1 MHYNAEIGHVTRLFP
16 RYNAE
21 MKTDCTFELFLN
33 GTWHSVGSMALLES
47 TNQGSQGAAYL
58 GYTINHAIQ
67 YPECR
72 DANALSWTFPVNL
85 TPLHTPHW
93 PGFIMDLLPQG
104 YGRQELLRQL
114 GLSER
119 AETRA
124 DWVLLTAGAGNPIG
138 NCRVREAHD
147 WLQVRNHNLTP
158 QGFALTDI
166 AQRGEGFAEHLA
178 THGLFVAGSSGVQG
192 EWPKLLLTENHSGQF
207 FLDHTLPDNAAK
219 QHWLVKFA
227 RGQDPYL
234 NEILTLEAVWMELAR
249 FLGLRV
255 HGKLQL
261 QERAL
266 FIPRFDRERTP
277 TGLQRHAQE
286 SLYALCQCSGF
297 GARLT
302 HNTACA
308 TLASAATNPMAEIV
322 EYLKRDIANVVLG
335 NKDNHGR
342 NTAIQRREN
351 GWVGL
356 TPLFD
361 FAPMVLHPDGIARAM
376 RWETADHGSPDWYS
390 AIRQAAEATQLPL
403 VPLQQAVTALAP
415 LLLALPDFMRHLAIP
430 PQTVERFAPACR
442 DAAQQLEQCR

>member
-1 MHYNAEIGHVTRLFP
+1 MQHNAAIGRASELLP
-16 RYNAE
+16 RYNAG

-33 GTWHSVGSMALLES
+33 GTWQSVGSMALLES
-47 TNQGSQGAAYL
+47 ATQGWQGASYL

-72 DANALSWTFPVNL
+72 DAHALSWTFPVSL
-85 TPLHTPHW
+85 TPLHSPHW

-124 DWVLLTAGAGNPIG
+124 DWALLTAGAGNPIG

-147 WLQVRNHNLTP
+147 WLQIRNHGLTP
-158 QGFALTDI
+158 QGFTLTDI

-192 EWPKLLLTENHSGQF
+192 EWPKLLLTENHAGQF
-207 FLDHTLPDNAAK
+207 FLDHTLPDADAK

-227 RGQDPYL
+227 RGQDPHL

-255 HGKLQL
+255 HGKLHL

-266 FIPRFDRERTP
+266 FIPRFDRERMP

-302 HNTACA
+302 HNTACSA
-308 TLASAATNPMAEIV
+308 LASATTDPMAEIT

-361 FAPMVLHPDGIARAM
+361 FAPMVLHPDGIARNM
-376 RWETADHGSPDWYS
+376 RWETDDHGSPDWRS
-390 AIRQAAEATQLPL
+390 AIRQAANAAQLPL
-403 VPLQQAVTALAP
+403 AALQQDIVPLAP
-415 LLLALPDFMRHLAIP
+415 LLLALPEFMRHLGIP
-430 PQTVERFAPACR
+430 AQTVKRFATACI
-442 DAAQQLEQCR
+442 DAAHQLEGCR